1 MSRRGAAM
9 DAKAKMAASSSQGG
23 GAGAGGKKRGGRR
36 AGARAAAARAVG
48 DTLLVAEEGCCFPC
62 EILEVVDP
70 AKGVWLVHYLGWDA
84 IRDERVPGREGMQVL
99 DNTPENQRLCVDL
112 MTQIRRCQRKACQLP
127 RVRPTPRP
135 SPPRPALRHPTPIRL
150 LSSALTGG
158 ALGAQ
163 GEITL
168 VMNGRAV
175 VGTVIETAIRQ
186 QERGHP
192 VTTMHYIT
200 FGTASREPGWYDQ
213 NSLKVATRPGSSG
226 RQAARSAKAHM
237 LGRRRD
243 TGLRHLL
250 GAAAVP
256 SGRAAAG
263 GRGRGR
269 SRGAPPASNFLLQS
283 SCR

>member
-9 DAKAKMAASSSQGG
+9 DAKAKMASSQGG
-23 GAGAGGKKRGGRR
+23 GAAGGKKRRR

-263 GRGRGR
+263 GRGR
-269 SRGAPPASNFLLQS
+269 SRGAPPASNLLLQS
-283 SCR
+283 SCH